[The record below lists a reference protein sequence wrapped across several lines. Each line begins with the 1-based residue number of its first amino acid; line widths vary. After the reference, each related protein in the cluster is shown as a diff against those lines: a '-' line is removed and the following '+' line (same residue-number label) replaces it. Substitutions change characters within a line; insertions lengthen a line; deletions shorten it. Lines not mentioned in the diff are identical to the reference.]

1 MNARTRSGTGMSGRE
16 IWTLTVVC
24 AGVALVIAAMA
35 ALNSALPAIALETG
49 ATQSELTWI
58 VDSYTLVLAA
68 LLLPAGALGD
78 RYGRRGVLLAGL
90 AIVAAAS
97 VGPIWLDSPTWLI
110 AFRAVAGV
118 GAALV
123 MPATL
128 SLLTATFPP
137 EHRARG
143 VAIWAG
149 TAASGGVAGMV
160 VSGLMLEHW
169 PWQSIFVGFSVGA
182 VALFAATWTITGSRA
197 ENPPPMDL
205 PGALLSI
212 GAVGGFVLGM
222 LEGPMRGW
230 SDPLPLCALVVGGLC
245 AVAFTVVEL
254 RRAEPLLDVRLF
266 GNRGF
271 SAGSLSMTLQ
281 YLASFALFFLI
292 VQYMQLVL
300 GYSPLMS
307 GLALAPIAVPVMAM
321 SAVIPWLLPRIG
333 LRWLS
338 VIGLALTGA
347 GMLAFSTVEA
357 DSGYWASVAALMIYA
372 FGLGLCTAP
381 ATHAI
386 IDNTPDDKQGVA
398 SAVNDT
404 TREVGAAI
412 GIALA
417 GSLLAASYSQGIAPA
432 VEAVPEAAKDPVGSS
447 LAAALEVAKMAGPQ
461 GDQLASFARSV
472 FMDGMADAA
481 HVLGAILIVA
491 AVAVG
496 MIAPGRTRAKSAR
509 LEEDTELVGSEK
521 D

>member
-1 MNARTRSGTGMSGRE
+1 MKARTTPGSGLSARE
-16 IWTLTVVC
+16 IWTLFVVC
-24 AGVALVIAAMA
+24 SAVALVIAAMA

-49 ATQSELTWI
+49 ATQNELTWI
-58 VDSYTLVLAA
+58 IDSYTLVLAA

-90 AIVAAAS
+90 AVVAAAS
-97 VGPIWLDSPTWLI
+97 MGPIWLDSPTWII
-110 AFRAVAGV
+110 AFRAVAGL
-118 GAALV
+118 GAALM

-128 SLLTATFPP
+128 SIIVATFPP

-149 TAASGGVAGMV
+149 VAAIGGIAGMI

-169 PWQSIFVGFSVGA
+169 PWQSIFVGFAIGA
-182 VALFAATWTITGSRA
+182 IGLFVVTWTVPPSRA
-197 ENPPPMDL
+197 ERPPRMDL
-205 PGALLSI
+205 VGALLSI

-222 LEGPMRGW
+222 LEGPLRGW
-230 SDPLPLCALVVGGLC
+230 SDPVPLVSLSIAAVC
-245 AVAFTVVEL
+245 AVAFVVVEL

-271 SAGSLSMTLQ
+271 SAGALSMTLQ
-281 YLASFALFFLI
+281 YLASFAMFFLV
-292 VQYMQLVL
+292 VQYMQLVR

-307 GLALAPIAVPVMAM
+307 GIALGPIAIPVLAM
-321 SAVIPWLLPRIG
+321 SAVVPWLLPRVG

-338 VIGLALTGA
+338 IAGLALTGV
-347 GMLAFSTVEA
+347 GMLLFATVDA
-357 DSGYWASVAALMIYA
+357 DTGYWTTAGYLMIYA
-372 FGLGLCTAP
+372 FGLGFCTAP

-386 IDNTPDDKQGVA
+386 VENTPDDKQGVA

-417 GSLLAASYSQGIAPA
+417 GSLLASTYSREIAPA
-432 VEAVPEAAKDPVGSS
+432 VAAVPEPAKEPVGSS

-461 GDQLASFARSV
+461 GEQLADFARTA
-472 FMDGMADAA
+472 FMAGMSNAA
-481 HVLGAILIVA
+481 YVLGGILMVA

-496 MIAPGRTRAKSAR
+496 VCAPARRASTSDA
-509 LEEDTELVGSEK
+509 EEAALV

>member
-1 MNARTRSGTGMSGRE
+1 MNARTGLTARE
-16 IWTLTVVC
+16 IWTLVVVC
-24 AGVALVIAAMA
+24 SGVALVIAAMA
-35 ALNSALPAIALETG
+35 ALNSALPAIALDTG
-49 ATQSELTWI
+49 ASQGQLTWI
-58 VDSYTLVLAA
+58 IDSYTLTLAA

-90 AIVAAAS
+90 GVIAAAS
-97 VGPIWLDSPTWLI
+97 LGPVWLDSPTWLI
-110 AFRAVAGV
+110 TFRAVAGL
-118 GAALV
+118 GAAFV

-137 EHRARG
+137 EHRSRG

-149 TAASGGVAGMV
+149 VAAIGGIAGML

-182 VALFAATWTITGSRA
+182 VGLFAVTWTIPPSRA
-197 ENPPPMDL
+197 AHPPRMDL
-205 PGALLSI
+205 PGAFLSV

-222 LEGPMRGW
+222 LEGPLRGW
-230 SDPLPLCALVVGGLC
+230 TDPLPLAALTVA
-245 AVAFTVVEL
+245 AVCGVLFVVVEL
-254 RRAEPLLDVRLF
+254 RRSEPLLDVRLF
-266 GNRGF
+266 RNRGF
-271 SAGSLSMTLQ
+271 GAGSLSMTLQ
-281 YLASFALFFLI
+281 FLASFALFFLI

-307 GLALAPIAVPVMAM
+307 GIALAPMVIPVLTM
-321 SAVIPWLLPRIG
+321 SLIVPWLLPRVG

-338 VIGLALTGA
+338 VVGLAMTGV
-347 GMLAFSTVEA
+347 GMFAFAQVDA
-357 DSGYWASVAALMIYA
+357 DSSYWLTVCCLMIYA

-381 ATHAI
+381 ATSAI
-386 IDNTPDDKQGVA
+386 VENTPDDKQGVA

-417 GSLLAASYSQGIAPA
+417 GSVLAATYGREIAPA
-432 VEAVPEAAKDPVGSS
+432 VDAVPDAAKEPVGSS
-447 LAAALEVAKMAGPQ
+447 LASALEVAKLAGPQ
-461 GDQLASFARSV
+461 GEQLADFARDA
-472 FMDGMADAA
+472 FMAGMSDAA
-481 HVLGAILIVA
+481 HVLGAVLVVA

-496 MIAPGRTRAKSAR
+496 FCAPSRRAAAR
-509 LEEDTELVGSEK
+509 SVDAQTPALV

>member
-1 MNARTRSGTGMSGRE
+1 MNARTRSGTGLSARE
-16 IWTLTVVC
+16 VWTLVVVC
-24 AGVALVIAAMA
+24 SGVALVIAAMA
-35 ALNSALPAIALETG
+35 ALNSALPAIALDTG

-58 VDSYTLVLAA
+58 IDSYTLTLAA

-78 RYGRRGVLLAGL
+78 RYGRRLVLLAGL

-97 VGPIWLDSPTWLI
+97 MGPIWLDSPTWLI
-110 AFRAVAGV
+110 AFRAVAGL
-118 GAALV
+118 GAAFV

-149 TAASGGVAGMV
+149 VAAIGGIAGMV
-160 VSGLMLEHW
+160 VSGLILEHW

-182 VALFAATWTITGSRA
+182 VGLFLATWTIPPSRA
-197 ENPPPMDL
+197 EHPPRMDL
-205 PGALLSI
+205 PGALLSV

-222 LEGPMRGW
+222 LEGPLRGW
-230 SDPLPLCALVVGGLC
+230 TDPLPVAARTVSVLCA
-245 AVAFTVVEL
+245 AAFVAVEL

-271 SAGSLSMTLQ
+271 SAGALSMTLQ

-307 GLALAPIAVPVMAM
+307 GVAMAPMAIPVMAM
-321 SAVIPWLLPRIG
+321 SAVVPWLLPRVG

-338 VIGLALTGA
+338 VVGLTLTGI
-347 GMLAFSTVEA
+347 GMLAFATVDA
-357 DSGYWASVAALMIYA
+357 DTGYWTTVSCLTIYA

-386 IDNTPDDKQGVA
+386 VENTPDDKQGVA

-417 GSLLAASYSQGIAPA
+417 GSLLAATYGRGIAPA
-432 VEAVPEAAKDPVGSS
+432 VDAVPEPAKEPVGSS
-447 LAAALEVAKMAGPQ
+447 LAAALEVARLAGPQ
-461 GDQLASFARSV
+461 GDQLADFARSV
-472 FMDGMADAA
+472 FMDGMSDAA
-481 HVLGAILIVA
+481 RVLGAILVVA

-496 MIAPGRTRAKSAR
+496 VCAPGRRRASAV
-509 LEEDTELVGSEK
+509 DASEK
-521 D
+521 PALVD